1 MTDFADFRQA
11 NRLAVAYEGPAAG
24 KRYEMWREG
33 ICRSFCRLDA
43 GPSGTFLIPF
53 PKCTRSARAASRV
66 DSRIGQGEDSRRQSL
81 PPHPVSSSSLRLSRE
96 SKTFRAI
103 EPIYCRINEKP

>member
-1 MTDFADFRQA
+1 MTGLTDFKQA
-11 NRLAVAYEGPAAG
+11 SRLAVAYQGSATG

-66 DSRIGQGEDSRRQSL
+66 DSRIGQGEDSRGQSL
-81 PPHPVSSSSLRLSRE
+81 PLSHVVIVPTIVARVQDV
-96 SKTFRAI
+96 
-103 EPIYCRINEKP
+103 